1 MKRGGVPC
9 HQKLATAAITDMTGW
24 KVISKWRREDIFP
37 YMQALIEHLFVTIEE
52 VSHEMEVAQSRAWRK
67 SRRPP
72 RTAKV
77 RKEKDSF

>member
-52 VSHEMEVAQSRAWRK
+52 VSHEM
-67 SRRPP
+67 
-72 RTAKV
+72 
-77 RKEKDSF
+77 

>member
-9 HQKLATAAITDMTGW
+9 HQKLATVAITDMTGW

-52 VSHEMEVAQSRAWRK
+52 VSHEM
-67 SRRPP
+67 
-72 RTAKV
+72 
-77 RKEKDSF
+77 